1 MRVLSQKTEK
11 EEKSLLKKKVVKA
24 ITAFVLTGLVFLLVI
39 LWAVNTGSLS
49 IGPKELI
56 EGLFVQYSEKVA
68 TIYDLRFPRIIIS
81 ILLGAALAVSGTLF
95 QAVLKNPLTDPGII
109 GISGGASFAAVLVT
123 AFFPVLF
130 AYLPLFA
137 FAGGLVAF
145 FIVYTLAWKGG
156 ISPLRIILVGIA
168 VSTMFSGLSNAINL
182 MSGGNQSSVASIVE
196 GSITMKTWE
205 DVRTAIYYIPICL
218 ILSIFLSGKCNLL
231 SLDDKTAR
239 GIGVNVD
246 RDRMIIS
253 MTAVL
258 LASIATAVVGV
269 VSFLGLIV
277 PHIARILMGHNH
289 KLLLPYSMLLGATIY
304 LIADTVGRTIA
315 APYEINASII
325 MAVIG
330 GPFFILLLRRQN
342 KYGG

>member
-1 MRVLSQKTEK
+1 MSQKTEK

-145 FIVYTLAWKGG
+145 LIVYTLAWKGG

-205 DVRTAIYYIPICL
+205 DVRTALYYIPICL

-304 LIADTVGRTIA
+304 LIADTVGRAIA

>member
-1 MRVLSQKTEK
+1 MKDLIREKDFSNKKIFKAMLSFLITFVIFGI
-11 EEKSLLKKKVVKA
+11 VV
-24 ITAFVLTGLVFLLVI
+24 
-39 LWAVNTGSLS
+39 LWAVNTGSIS
-49 IGPKELI
+49 IGPQELF
-56 EGLFVQYSEKVA
+56 EGLFVQYNEKVA

-109 GISGGASFAAVLVT
+109 GISGGASFAAVAVT
-123 AFFPVLF
+123 AFFPALF
-130 AYLPLFA
+130 AYMPLFA

-145 FIVYTLAWKGG
+145 FVVYSLAWREGV
-156 ISPLRIILVGIA
+156 SPLRIILVGIA
-168 VSTMFSGLSNAINL
+168 VSTMFSGLSSAINS

-196 GSITMKTWE
+196 GSITMKTWS
-205 DVRTAIYYIPICL
+205 DVSTALYYIPVCL
-218 ILSIFLSGKCNLL
+218 LLSLLLAGKCNLL

-239 GIGVNVD
+239 GIGVNVN
-246 RDRMIIS
+246 RDRIIIS

-277 PHIARILMGHNH
+277 PHIARILVGHNH

-304 LIADTVGRTIA
+304 LITDTIGRTIA
-315 APYEINASII
+315 APYEINASVI
-325 MAVIG
+325 MAVVG
-330 GPFFILLLRRQN
+330 GPFFILLLRRQS